1 VKKVEQ
7 QLITGIQNTDHN
19 KLQEVRNNT
28 NNGTANFTLSQRGEF
43 QKWITKTVQE
53 NKKMAEENTKSD
65 DNESLDDDKVNHKDI
80 SDGFDRHDIEMEKQ
94 AKLLDRL
101 RYEALMFRDK

>member
-1 VKKVEQ
+1 MCFKNEPLCNPDYCEFARDHYTKVAQNGLIEKLAKKKSLNE
-7 QLITGIQNTDHN
+7 
-19 KLQEVRNNT
+19 
-28 NNGTANFTLSQRGEF
+28 
-43 QKWITKTVQE
+43 KTF
-53 NKKMAEENTKSD
+53 KKMAEENTKSD